1 MERETL
7 GVTSPGVPREGLQL
21 LLNSSYKELVCESL
35 LPHISEDCCVGHSE
49 EVGLTHDAHELV
61 LRDLT
66 ITVAISLLDHL
77 LALIVSHVLA

>member
-35 LPHISEDCCVGHSE
+35 LPHISEDCVGHSE

-77 LALIVSHVLA
+77 LDLIVCHVLA